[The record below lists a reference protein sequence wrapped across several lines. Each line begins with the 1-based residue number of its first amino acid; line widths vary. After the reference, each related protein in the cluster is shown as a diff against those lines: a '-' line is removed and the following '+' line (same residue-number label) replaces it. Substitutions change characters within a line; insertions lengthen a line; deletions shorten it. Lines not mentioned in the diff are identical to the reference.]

1 MAHISVEGQ
10 DLVVGIEGTDKLWT
24 FRSHL
29 TVPLAHVARI
39 RHDPAEVR
47 ASEWKGFKA
56 AGARIPGHLA
66 AGTFHQSGGWVFWD
80 VHDPDSTVIVELH
93 DERYSRLVVEVDDPG
108 AVIARVEAALSSG
121 SGSAAPP
128 AG

>member
-1 MAHISVEGQ
+1 MARITVEGQ

-39 RHDPAEVR
+39 RHDPDEVR
-47 ASEWKGFKA
+47 ATEWTGVKA
-56 AGARIPGHLA
+56 GGARIPGHLA
-66 AGTFHQSGGWVFWD
+66 AGTFHQAGEWVFWD

-93 DERYSRLVVEVDDPG
+93 DERYGRLVVEVDDPG
-108 AVIARVEAALSSG
+108 AVVAEVTASLSSG
-121 SGSAAPP
+121 SGSATPP
-128 AG
+128 VG